1 MRITKL
7 EITNFQGLRHAAL
20 DVSAPVLLVA
30 GHNGAGKSS
39 LLDAISHAFTG
50 KPGRVAQKQHIGQLI
65 TEGAKKGEARV
76 EWLDDAG
83 EVQACG
89 VALPSGKGSPLADS
103 PFLPFVLDASRFAA
117 LDAKDRRRVLFDLTG
132 ASASPAEVGKRLKAK
147 GIDLALFEKVKP
159 LLRSGFS
166 AMVGQAKD
174 YASEARGAWKAVT
187 GENYGSEK
195 ANGWEPEAPPVIVSE
210 EELESARAELRA
222 TAQDLDEAQQTLG
235 SSKRAH
241 ADAQARAS
249 RITALRETAALADR
263 RRNKL
268 ATDEANQ
275 DEWSEKVMA
284 AEAAASGEPAHQPLT
299 CPHCQGA
306 VDLQA
311 GQLVAHQPPAKV
323 ADPEA
328 AKRLEEY
335 RGYLASAQRAVAN
348 SRRDLKESED
358 AAALAA
364 AHLVKFRFDATGAPV
379 DQPMPTITSGGE
391 CKRPAGAAH
400 ALGLASAVLVGV
412 GGRAGQTEPRSVAE
426 PMYTITA
433 KADCGVATAFM
444 VQANG
449 GYNTTHSR
457 PADAPISTIT
467 NKGSQQQLA
476 TAHLVTLRKG
486 SHGAPVDGPLGTQT
500 GTDHH
505 GLVAAHLLHLRGNCD
520 ARAADE
526 PLHTVSAGGTHHGLV
541 TAEMVASSLTPE
553 QLDGA
558 LWVSAFLMRYH
569 STGGQWAKL
578 DDPLTTITTKDRLA
592 LVTVWISGSPY
603 VIVDIRLRMLK
614 PRELYRAQ
622 GFPDSYIIERGH
634 NGQRFTL
641 SQQVHMCGNSVS
653 PNTMA
658 AYARAND
665 PWKRRLRPTPQQAVA
680 A

>member
-39 LLDAISHAFTG
+39 LLDGVAMAFSG
-50 KPGRVAQKQHIGQLI
+50 QPRRVSLKKEMDKLI

-174 YASEARGAWKAVT
+174 YASEARGAWKAVS

-241 ADAQARAS
+241 ADAQSRAS

-268 ATDEANQ
+268 ATDEKAQ

-284 AEAAASGEPAHQPLT
+284 AEVAASGEPAHQPLT

-311 GQLVAHQPPAKV
+311 GALVVHQPPEKI
-323 ADPEA
+323 ADAEA
-328 AKRLEEY
+328 AKRLPEY
-335 RGYLASAQRAVAN
+335 REYLASAQRAVAN
-348 SRRDLKESED
+348 SQRDLDEC
-358 AAALAA
+358 LAA
-364 AHLVKFRFDATGAPV
+364 AEQIK
-379 DQPMPTITSGGE
+379 
-391 CKRPAGAAH
+391 
-400 ALGLASAVLVGV
+400 ALE
-412 GGRAGQTEPRSVAE
+412 TES
-426 PMYTITA
+426 
-433 KADCGVATAFM
+433 
-444 VQANG
+444 
-449 GYNTTHSR
+449 
-457 PADAPISTIT
+457 ADAPSAEAIANGEQAI
-467 NKGSQQQLA
+467 NE
-476 TAHLVTLRKG
+476 LRQARDASRAK
-486 SHGAPVDGPLGTQT
+486 
-500 GTDHH
+500 
-505 GLVAAHLLHLRGNCD
+505 LVALQEAMEAAAQREASIAKAQAAHRDVVAWTGMADALSPTGIPAEILADAIGPVNELLQRLSGTAGWSPVQISADIDVTFGGRLYSLLSESERWRCD
-520 ARAADE
+520 ATIALAIA
-526 PLHTVSAGGTHHGLV
+526 TISGL
-541 TAEMVASSLTPE
+541 
-553 QLDGA
+553 
-558 LWVSAFLMRYH
+558 
-569 STGGQWAKL
+569 
-578 DDPLTTITTKDRLA
+578 RLA
-592 LVTVWISGSPY
+592 LLDRLDVLDLPSRSQALTLLRAVTMDKEIDSVIVAGTLKEPMAKTPAWLQAVWI
-603 VIVDIRLRMLK
+603 D
-614 PRELYRAQ
+614 A
-622 GFPDSYIIERGH
+622 
-634 NGQRFTL
+634 GQL
-641 SQQVHMCGNSVS
+641 ADQQ
-653 PNTMA
+653 
-658 AYARAND
+658 
-665 PWKRRLRPTPQQAVA
+665 QQAA

>member
-39 LLDAISHAFTG
+39 LLDGVAMAFNG
-50 KPGRVAQKQHIGQLI
+50 QPGRVAQKQHIGQLI

-76 EWLDDAG
+76 EWLDESG

-132 ASASPAEVGKRLKAK
+132 ASASPAEVSKRLEAK

-159 LLRSGFS
+159 LLRSGFPV
-166 AMVGQAKD
+166 AVEQAKA

-187 GENYGSEK
+187 GENYGSDK

-210 EELESARAELRA
+210 EELESARAELQA

-235 SSKRAH
+235 ASKRAH
-241 ADAQARAS
+241 SDAQARAS
-249 RITALRETAALADR
+249 RIAALRETAALADR

-311 GQLVAHQPPAKV
+311 GQLVPHQPPAKV

-348 SRRDLKESED
+348 SQRDLKESED
-358 AAALAA
+358 AAAQAA
-364 AHLVKFRFDATGAPV
+364 ALEAETAQAPSAEAIANGEQAINELRQARDRQQAKVQSLQEAFNAAAQRQDVIKQAADFHAEVCAWSALADALSPTGIPAEILADAIGPVNELLQRLSGTAGWSPVQISADIDVTFGGRLYGLLSESERWRCDATL
-379 DQPMPTITSGGE
+379 
-391 CKRPAGAAH
+391 
-400 ALGLASAVLVGV
+400 ALA
-412 GGRAGQTEPRSVAE
+412 
-426 PMYTITA
+426 I
-433 KADCGVATAFM
+433 
-444 VQANG
+444 
-449 GYNTTHSR
+449 
-457 PADAPISTIT
+457 
-467 NKGSQQQLA
+467 
-476 TAHLVTLRKG
+476 
-486 SHGAPVDGPLGTQT
+486 
-500 GTDHH
+500 
-505 GLVAAHLLHLRGNCD
+505 
-520 ARAADE
+520 
-526 PLHTVSAGGTHHGLV
+526 
-541 TAEMVASSLTPE
+541 
-553 QLDGA
+553 
-558 LWVSAFLMRYH
+558 
-569 STGGQWAKL
+569 AKL
-578 DDPLTTITTKDRLA
+578 SGLRLA
-592 LVTVWISGSPY
+592 LLDRFDVLDIPARTQQAMKLFQSLAAGGEIDTLIVAGTLKEPMAKTPAWLQAVWIDAGQL
-603 VIVDIRLRMLK
+603 VD
-614 PRELYRAQ
+614 
-622 GFPDSYIIERGH
+622 
-634 NGQRFTL
+634 
-641 SQQVHMCGNSVS
+641 QQ
-653 PNTMA
+653 
-658 AYARAND
+658 
-665 PWKRRLRPTPQQAVA
+665 QQAA

>member
-76 EWLDDAG
+76 EWLDESG

-117 LDAKDRRRVLFDLTG
+117 LDTKDRRRVLFDLTG
-132 ASASPAEVGKRLKAK
+132 ASASPAEVSKRLAAK

-159 LLRSGFS
+159 LLRSGFP
-166 AMVGQAKD
+166 AAVEQAKS

-249 RITALRETAALADR
+249 RIAALRETAALADR

-284 AEAAASGEPAHQPLT
+284 AEAAASSEPAHQPLT

-311 GQLVAHQPPAKV
+311 GQLVPHQPPAKV

-348 SRRDLKESED
+348 SQRDLKESED
-358 AAALAA
+358 AAAQAA
-364 AHLVKFRFDATGAPV
+364 ALEAETAQAPSAEAIANGEQAINELRQARDRQQAKVQSLQEAFNAAAQRQDVIKQAAGFHSEVCAWSALADALSPTGIPAEVLADAIGPVNELLQRLSGTAGWTPVQISADIDVTFGGRLYGLLSESERWRCDAT
-379 DQPMPTITSGGE
+379 I
-391 CKRPAGAAH
+391 
-400 ALGLASAVLVGV
+400 ALA
-412 GGRAGQTEPRSVAE
+412 
-426 PMYTITA
+426 I
-433 KADCGVATAFM
+433 
-444 VQANG
+444 
-449 GYNTTHSR
+449 
-457 PADAPISTIT
+457 
-467 NKGSQQQLA
+467 
-476 TAHLVTLRKG
+476 
-486 SHGAPVDGPLGTQT
+486 
-500 GTDHH
+500 
-505 GLVAAHLLHLRGNCD
+505 
-520 ARAADE
+520 
-526 PLHTVSAGGTHHGLV
+526 
-541 TAEMVASSLTPE
+541 
-553 QLDGA
+553 
-558 LWVSAFLMRYH
+558 
-569 STGGQWAKL
+569 AKL
-578 DDPLTTITTKDRLA
+578 SGLRLA
-592 LVTVWISGSPY
+592 LLDRFDVLDIPARTQQAMKLFQSLAAGGEIDTLIVAGTLKEPMAKTPAWLQAVWI
-603 VIVDIRLRMLK
+603 D
-614 PRELYRAQ
+614 A
-622 GFPDSYIIERGH
+622 
-634 NGQRFTL
+634 GQL
-641 SQQVHMCGNSVS
+641 ADQQHQ
-653 PNTMA
+653 A
-658 AYARAND
+658 AA
-665 PWKRRLRPTPQQAVA
+665 
-680 A
+680 

>member
-39 LLDAISHAFTG
+39 LLDAIAMAFNG
-50 KPGRVAQKQHIGQLI
+50 QPRRVSLKKEMDKLV

-76 EWLDDAG
+76 EWLDEAG

-103 PFLPFVLDASRFAA
+103 PFLPYVLDASLFAA

-132 ASASPAEVGKRLKAK
+132 ASASASPAEVGKRLKAK

-174 YASEARGAWKAVT
+174 YASEARGAWKAIT

-195 ANGWEPEAPPVIVSE
+195 AIDWAPELVATTVTNDQVE
-210 EELESARAELRA
+210 EARNALQALED
-222 TAQDLDEAQQTLG
+222 DLAEAQQTLG

-241 ADAQARAS
+241 ADAQSRAS

-268 ATDEANQ
+268 ATDEKAQ

-348 SRRDLKESED
+348 SQRDLKESED
-358 AAALAA
+358 AAAQAA
-364 AHLVKFRFDATGAPV
+364 ALEAETAQAPSAEAIANGEQAINELRQARDASRAKLVALQEAMEAAAQREASIAKAQAAHRDVVAWTGMADALSPTGIPAEILADAIGPVNELLQRLSGTAGWSPVQISADIDVTFGGRLYGLLSESERWRCDATLAL
-379 DQPMPTITSGGE
+379 TIATISG
-391 CKRPAGAAH
+391 
-400 ALGLASAVLVGV
+400 L
-412 GGRAGQTEPRSVAE
+412 
-426 PMYTITA
+426 
-433 KADCGVATAFM
+433 
-444 VQANG
+444 
-449 GYNTTHSR
+449 
-457 PADAPISTIT
+457 
-467 NKGSQQQLA
+467 
-476 TAHLVTLRKG
+476 
-486 SHGAPVDGPLGTQT
+486 
-500 GTDHH
+500 
-505 GLVAAHLLHLRGNCD
+505 
-520 ARAADE
+520 
-526 PLHTVSAGGTHHGLV
+526 
-541 TAEMVASSLTPE
+541 
-553 QLDGA
+553 
-558 LWVSAFLMRYH
+558 
-569 STGGQWAKL
+569 
-578 DDPLTTITTKDRLA
+578 RLA
-592 LVTVWISGSPY
+592 LLDRFDVLDIPARTQQAMKLFQSLAAGGEIDTLIVAGTLKEPMAKTPAWLQAVWIDAGQL
-603 VIVDIRLRMLK
+603 VD
-614 PRELYRAQ
+614 
-622 GFPDSYIIERGH
+622 
-634 NGQRFTL
+634 
-641 SQQVHMCGNSVS
+641 QQHQ
-653 PNTMA
+653 A
-658 AYARAND
+658 AA
-665 PWKRRLRPTPQQAVA
+665 
-680 A
+680 

>member
-39 LLDAISHAFTG
+39 LLDGVAMAFNG
-50 KPGRVAQKQHIGQLI
+50 QPRRVSLKKEIDKLI

-76 EWLDDAG
+76 EWLDEAG

-103 PFLPFVLDASRFAA
+103 PFLPYVLDASLFAGLKA
-117 LDAKDRRRVLFDLTG
+117 DDRRKLLLSLTG
-132 ASASPAEVGKRLKAK
+132 ASASPAEVAKRLKAK

-187 GENYGSEK
+187 GENYGSDK
-195 ANGWEPEAPPVIVSE
+195 ANGWEPEAPPAIVSE
-210 EELESARAELRA
+210 EELESARAELQA

-235 SSKRAH
+235 ASKRAH

-249 RITALRETAALADR
+249 RIAALRETAALADR

-311 GQLVAHQPPAKV
+311 GQLVPHQPPAKV

-348 SRRDLKESED
+348 SQRDLKESED
-358 AAALAA
+358 AAAQATALEGETAQAPSAEAIANGEQAINELRQARDRQQAKVQSLQEAFNAA
-364 AHLVKFRFDATGAPV
+364 AQRQDVIKQAADFHAEVCAWSALADALSPTGIPAEILADAIGPV
-379 DQPMPTITSGGE
+379 NELLQRLSGT
-391 CKRPAGAAH
+391 AGWSPVQI
-400 ALGLASAVLVGV
+400 SADIDVTF
-412 GGRAGQTEPRSVAE
+412 GGRL
-426 PMYTITA
+426 Y
-433 KADCGVATAFM
+433 
-444 VQANG
+444 
-449 GYNTTHSR
+449 
-457 PADAPISTIT
+457 
-467 NKGSQQQLA
+467 
-476 TAHLVTLRKG
+476 
-486 SHGAPVDGPLGTQT
+486 
-500 GTDHH
+500 
-505 GLVAAHLLHLRGNCD
+505 GLLSESERWRCD
-520 ARAADE
+520 
-526 PLHTVSAGGTHHGLV
+526 
-541 TAEMVASSLTPE
+541 
-553 QLDGA
+553 
-558 LWVSAFLMRYH
+558 
-569 STGGQWAKL
+569 
-578 DDPLTTITTKDRLA
+578 TTIALAIATISGLRLA
-592 LVTVWISGSPY
+592 LLDRFDVLDVPARTQQAMKLFQSLAAGGEIDTLIVAGTLKEPMAKTPAWLQAVWI
-603 VIVDIRLRMLK
+603 D
-614 PRELYRAQ
+614 A
-622 GFPDSYIIERGH
+622 
-634 NGQRFTL
+634 GQL
-641 SQQVHMCGNSVS
+641 ADQQHQ
-653 PNTMA
+653 A
-658 AYARAND
+658 AA
-665 PWKRRLRPTPQQAVA
+665 
-680 A
+680 

>member
-147 GIDLALFEKVKP
+147 GIDVALFEKVKP
-159 LLRSGFS
+159 LLRSGFP
-166 AMVGQAKD
+166 AAVEQAKA

-195 ANGWEPEAPPVIVSE
+195 ANGWEPEAQPVIVSE

-284 AEAAASGEPAHQPLT
+284 AEAAASGEPAAHQPLT

-358 AAALAA
+358 AAAQAA
-364 AHLVKFRFDATGAPV
+364 ALEAETAQAPSAEAIANGEQAINELRQARDRQQAKVQSLQEAFNAAAQRQDVIKQAAGFHAEVCAWSALADALSPAGIPAEILADAIGPVNELLQRLSGTAGWSPVQISADIDVTFGGRLYGLLSESERWRCDATLALAIA
-379 DQPMPTITSGGE
+379 TISG
-391 CKRPAGAAH
+391 
-400 ALGLASAVLVGV
+400 L
-412 GGRAGQTEPRSVAE
+412 
-426 PMYTITA
+426 
-433 KADCGVATAFM
+433 
-444 VQANG
+444 
-449 GYNTTHSR
+449 
-457 PADAPISTIT
+457 
-467 NKGSQQQLA
+467 
-476 TAHLVTLRKG
+476 
-486 SHGAPVDGPLGTQT
+486 
-500 GTDHH
+500 
-505 GLVAAHLLHLRGNCD
+505 
-520 ARAADE
+520 
-526 PLHTVSAGGTHHGLV
+526 
-541 TAEMVASSLTPE
+541 
-553 QLDGA
+553 
-558 LWVSAFLMRYH
+558 
-569 STGGQWAKL
+569 
-578 DDPLTTITTKDRLA
+578 RLA
-592 LVTVWISGSPY
+592 LLDRLDVLDLPSRSQALTLLRAVTMDKEIDSVIVAGTLKEAMAKTPTWLQAVWIDAGQL
-603 VIVDIRLRMLK
+603 VD
-614 PRELYRAQ
+614 
-622 GFPDSYIIERGH
+622 
-634 NGQRFTL
+634 
-641 SQQVHMCGNSVS
+641 QQ
-653 PNTMA
+653 
-658 AYARAND
+658 
-665 PWKRRLRPTPQQAVA
+665 QQAA

>member
-103 PFLPFVLDASRFAA
+103 PFLPYVLDASLFAGLKA
-117 LDAKDRRRVLFDLTG
+117 DDRRKLLLSLTG
-132 ASASPAEVGKRLKAK
+132 ASASPAEVAKRLKAK

-249 RITALRETAALADR
+249 RITALRETAALSDR

-328 AKRLEEY
+328 ARRLEEY

-348 SRRDLKESED
+348 SQRDLMESED
-358 AAALAA
+358 AAAQAA
-364 AHLVKFRFDATGAPV
+364 A
-379 DQPMPTITSGGE
+379 
-391 CKRPAGAAH
+391 
-400 ALGLASAVLVGV
+400 
-412 GGRAGQTEPRSVAE
+412 
-426 PMYTITA
+426 
-433 KADCGVATAFM
+433 
-444 VQANG
+444 
-449 GYNTTHSR
+449 
-457 PADAPISTIT
+457 
-467 NKGSQQQLA
+467 
-476 TAHLVTLRKG
+476 
-486 SHGAPVDGPLGTQT
+486 
-500 GTDHH
+500 
-505 GLVAAHLLHLRGNCD
+505 
-520 ARAADE
+520 
-526 PLHTVSAGGTHHGLV
+526 
-541 TAEMVASSLTPE
+541 
-553 QLDGA
+553 
-558 LWVSAFLMRYH
+558 
-569 STGGQWAKL
+569 
-578 DDPLTTITTKDRLA
+578 
-592 LVTVWISGSPY
+592 
-603 VIVDIRLRMLK
+603 
-614 PRELYRAQ
+614 
-622 GFPDSYIIERGH
+622 
-634 NGQRFTL
+634 
-641 SQQVHMCGNSVS
+641 
-653 PNTMA
+653 
-658 AYARAND
+658 
-665 PWKRRLRPTPQQAVA
+665 
-680 A
+680 

>member
-39 LLDAISHAFTG
+39 LLDAIAMAFNG
-50 KPGRVAQKQHIGQLI
+50 QPRRVSLKKDMAQLV

-76 EWLDDAG
+76 EWLDAAY

-117 LDAKDRRRVLFDLTG
+117 LDAKDRRRVLFDLTD
-132 ASASPAEVGKRLKAK
+132 ASASPAEVGKRLEAK
-147 GIDLALFEKVKP
+147 GLDLALFEKVKP
-159 LLRSGFS
+159 LLRSGFP
-166 AMVGQAKD
+166 AAVEQAKA

-210 EELESARAELRA
+210 EELESARAELQA

-348 SRRDLKESED
+348 SQRDLKESEAAAAQ
-358 AAALAA
+358 AAALEAETAQAPSAEAIANGEQAINELRQARDRQQAKVQSLQEAFNAA
-364 AHLVKFRFDATGAPV
+364 AQRQDVIKQAAGFHAEVCAWSALADALSPAGIPAEILADAIGPVNELLQRLSGTAGWSPVQISADIDVTFGGRLYGLLSESERWRCDATLALAIA
-379 DQPMPTITSGGE
+379 TISG
-391 CKRPAGAAH
+391 
-400 ALGLASAVLVGV
+400 L
-412 GGRAGQTEPRSVAE
+412 
-426 PMYTITA
+426 
-433 KADCGVATAFM
+433 
-444 VQANG
+444 
-449 GYNTTHSR
+449 
-457 PADAPISTIT
+457 
-467 NKGSQQQLA
+467 
-476 TAHLVTLRKG
+476 
-486 SHGAPVDGPLGTQT
+486 
-500 GTDHH
+500 
-505 GLVAAHLLHLRGNCD
+505 
-520 ARAADE
+520 
-526 PLHTVSAGGTHHGLV
+526 
-541 TAEMVASSLTPE
+541 
-553 QLDGA
+553 
-558 LWVSAFLMRYH
+558 
-569 STGGQWAKL
+569 
-578 DDPLTTITTKDRLA
+578 RLA
-592 LVTVWISGSPY
+592 LLDRLDVLDIPARTQQAMKLFQSLAAGGEIDTLIVAGTLKEPMAKTPAWLQAVWI
-603 VIVDIRLRMLK
+603 D
-614 PRELYRAQ
+614 A
-622 GFPDSYIIERGH
+622 
-634 NGQRFTL
+634 GQL
-641 SQQVHMCGNSVS
+641 ADQQ
-653 PNTMA
+653 
-658 AYARAND
+658 
-665 PWKRRLRPTPQQAVA
+665 QQAA

>member
-117 LDAKDRRRVLFDLTG
+117 LDAKDRRRVLFDLTDAS
-132 ASASPAEVGKRLKAK
+132 ASASPAEVSKRLAAK

-159 LLRSGFS
+159 LLRSGFP
-166 AMVGQAKD
+166 AAVEQAKA
-174 YASEARGAWKAVT
+174 YASEARGAWKMIT

-195 ANGWEPEAPPVIVSE
+195 AVDWAPELLATVVTE
-210 EELESARAELRA
+210 EQVAEAGKNLQLLED
-222 TAQDLDEAQQTLG
+222 DLAEAQQALG
-235 SSKRAH
+235 ASK
-241 ADAQARAS
+241 QARQAADGRAQ
-249 RITALRETAALADR
+249 RIAKLRELVDLEPR

-268 ATDEANQ
+268 TTDEQNQ

-284 AEAAASGEPAHQPLT
+284 AELASSGSVPHQPLT

-348 SRRDLKESED
+348 SQRDLDEC
-358 AAALAA
+358 LAA
-364 AHLVKFRFDATGAPV
+364 AEQIKALEAESVEAPSAEAIANGEQAINELRQARDASRAKLVALQEALEAATQREASIAKAQAAHQDVVAWTGMADALSPTGIPAEILADAIGPVNELLQRLSGTAGWSPVQISADIDVTFGGRLYGLLSESERWRCDATIALAIAKLSGLRLVLLDRFDVLDIPARTQQAMKLF
-379 DQPMPTITSGGE
+379 QSLAAGGE
-391 CKRPAGAAH
+391 IDTLIVAGTLKEPMAKTPDW
-400 ALGLASAVLVGV
+400 LQAVWIN
-412 GGRAGQTEPRSVAE
+412 AGQL
-426 PMYTITA
+426 
-433 KADCGVATAFM
+433 ADQQH
-444 VQANG
+444 QA
-449 GYNTTHSR
+449 
-457 PADAPISTIT
+457 
-467 NKGSQQQLA
+467 
-476 TAHLVTLRKG
+476 
-486 SHGAPVDGPLGTQT
+486 
-500 GTDHH
+500 
-505 GLVAAHLLHLRGNCD
+505 AA
-520 ARAADE
+520 
-526 PLHTVSAGGTHHGLV
+526 
-541 TAEMVASSLTPE
+541 
-553 QLDGA
+553 
-558 LWVSAFLMRYH
+558 
-569 STGGQWAKL
+569 
-578 DDPLTTITTKDRLA
+578 
-592 LVTVWISGSPY
+592 
-603 VIVDIRLRMLK
+603 
-614 PRELYRAQ
+614 
-622 GFPDSYIIERGH
+622 
-634 NGQRFTL
+634 
-641 SQQVHMCGNSVS
+641 
-653 PNTMA
+653 
-658 AYARAND
+658 
-665 PWKRRLRPTPQQAVA
+665 
-680 A
+680 

>member
-76 EWLDDAG
+76 EWLDESG

-117 LDAKDRRRVLFDLTG
+117 LDTKDRRRVLFDLTG
-132 ASASPAEVGKRLKAK
+132 ASASPAEVAKRLEAK
-147 GIDLALFEKVKP
+147 GLDLALFEKVKP

-174 YASEARGAWKAVT
+174 YASEARGAWKAIT
-187 GENYGSEK
+187 GENYGSDK
-195 ANGWEPEAPPVIVSE
+195 ANGWEPEAPPAIVSE
-210 EELESARAELRA
+210 EELESARAELQA

-311 GQLVAHQPPAKV
+311 GQLVPHQPPAKV

-348 SRRDLKESED
+348 SQRDLKESED
-358 AAALAA
+358 AAAQAA
-364 AHLVKFRFDATGAPV
+364 ALEAETAQAPSAEAIANGEQAINELRQARDRQQAKVQSLQEAFNAAAQRQDVIKQAADFHAEVCAWSALADALSPTGIPAEILADAIGPVNELLQRLSGTAGWSPVQISADIDVTFGGRLYGLLSESERWRCDATLALAIA
-379 DQPMPTITSGGE
+379 TISG
-391 CKRPAGAAH
+391 
-400 ALGLASAVLVGV
+400 L
-412 GGRAGQTEPRSVAE
+412 
-426 PMYTITA
+426 
-433 KADCGVATAFM
+433 
-444 VQANG
+444 
-449 GYNTTHSR
+449 
-457 PADAPISTIT
+457 
-467 NKGSQQQLA
+467 
-476 TAHLVTLRKG
+476 
-486 SHGAPVDGPLGTQT
+486 
-500 GTDHH
+500 
-505 GLVAAHLLHLRGNCD
+505 
-520 ARAADE
+520 
-526 PLHTVSAGGTHHGLV
+526 
-541 TAEMVASSLTPE
+541 
-553 QLDGA
+553 
-558 LWVSAFLMRYH
+558 
-569 STGGQWAKL
+569 
-578 DDPLTTITTKDRLA
+578 RLA
-592 LVTVWISGSPY
+592 LLDRLDVLDLPSRSQALTLLRAVTMDKEIDSVIVAGTLKEAMAKTPAWLQAVWI
-603 VIVDIRLRMLK
+603 D
-614 PRELYRAQ
+614 A
-622 GFPDSYIIERGH
+622 
-634 NGQRFTL
+634 GQL
-641 SQQVHMCGNSVS
+641 ADQQ
-653 PNTMA
+653 
-658 AYARAND
+658 
-665 PWKRRLRPTPQQAVA
+665 QQAA

>member
-132 ASASPAEVGKRLKAK
+132 ASASPVEVGKRLKAK
-147 GIDLALFEKVKP
+147 GIDVALFEKVKP
-159 LLRSGFS
+159 LLRSGFP
-166 AMVGQAKD
+166 AAVEQAKA

-311 GQLVAHQPPAKV
+311 GQLVAHQPPVKV

-358 AAALAA
+358 AAAQAA
-364 AHLVKFRFDATGAPV
+364 ALEAETAQAPSAEAIANGEQAINELRQARDASRAKLVALQEAMEAAAQREASIAKAQAAHRDVVAWTGMADALSPTGIPAEILADAIGPVNELLQRLSGTAGWSPVQISADIDVTFGGRLYGLLSESERWRCDATLAL
-379 DQPMPTITSGGE
+379 TIATISG
-391 CKRPAGAAH
+391 
-400 ALGLASAVLVGV
+400 L
-412 GGRAGQTEPRSVAE
+412 
-426 PMYTITA
+426 
-433 KADCGVATAFM
+433 
-444 VQANG
+444 
-449 GYNTTHSR
+449 
-457 PADAPISTIT
+457 
-467 NKGSQQQLA
+467 
-476 TAHLVTLRKG
+476 
-486 SHGAPVDGPLGTQT
+486 
-500 GTDHH
+500 
-505 GLVAAHLLHLRGNCD
+505 
-520 ARAADE
+520 
-526 PLHTVSAGGTHHGLV
+526 
-541 TAEMVASSLTPE
+541 
-553 QLDGA
+553 
-558 LWVSAFLMRYH
+558 
-569 STGGQWAKL
+569 
-578 DDPLTTITTKDRLA
+578 RLA
-592 LVTVWISGSPY
+592 LLDRFDVLDIPARTQQAMKLFQSLAAGGEIDTLIVAGTLKEPMAKTPAWLQAVWIDAGQL
-603 VIVDIRLRMLK
+603 VD
-614 PRELYRAQ
+614 
-622 GFPDSYIIERGH
+622 
-634 NGQRFTL
+634 
-641 SQQVHMCGNSVS
+641 QQHQ
-653 PNTMA
+653 A
-658 AYARAND
+658 AA
-665 PWKRRLRPTPQQAVA
+665 
-680 A
+680 